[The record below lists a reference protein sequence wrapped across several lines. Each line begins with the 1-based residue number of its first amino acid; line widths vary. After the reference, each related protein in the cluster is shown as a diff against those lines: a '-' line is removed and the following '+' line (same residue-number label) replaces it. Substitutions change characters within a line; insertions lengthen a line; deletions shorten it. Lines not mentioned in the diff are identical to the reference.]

1 MFLKLI
7 LVSNPNPIK
16 MKHAKL
22 SLLLGFFLVYFAS
35 VAQEMQLTSKDSIVK
50 SSWVVGL
57 GINIVEDT
65 ATPFGDT
72 FLKIKDTWNTVPY
85 PSSLSIG
92 RYFSSGIGIKAVG
105 SYNKY
110 KEGKI
115 IDGEVN
121 LEERNYYAI
130 DGMLSYDLNK
140 LLGETG
146 WFDPFLQAGA
156 GYSSIGDVGRTL
168 GNAGFGFNT
177 WFNDSWGLNFNTMG
191 KWGLEEGTTRQVQH
205 TATVVYRF
213 GVEKELSKKGEE
225 HLALIEAMQQEQQR
239 VKDSTEAADRA
250 AELAKRLAAEQEAA
264 QLIAAEKARIEA
276 ENKRKAEIENEIK
289 NLGKIYFAFNSSS
302 LNRESATTLKALADL
317 MIEIPEI
324 VLEVSSHTDS
334 RGPAKYNM
342 WLSEQRLGATVHFL
356 IGNGV
361 SANRLV
367 SKAYGETKL
376 VNECDGTT
384 PCAEAMHRKN
394 RRSQFIVIEF
404 K

>member
-1 MFLKLI
+1 MVANPNLITMKHLKLI
-7 LVSNPNPIK
+7 L
-16 MKHAKL
+16 
-22 SLLLGFFLVYFAS
+22 SLGIFLICFATI
-35 VAQEMQLTSKDSIVK
+35 AQDMQLTAKDSIVK

-65 ATPFGDT
+65 ATPLGDT

-92 RYFSSGIGIKAVG
+92 RFFSSGIGIKAVG

-140 LLGETG
+140 LFGETG
-146 WFDPFLQAGA
+146 WFDPFVQVGG
-156 GYSSIGDVGRTL
+156 GYSSIGDIGRTT
-168 GNAGFGFNT
+168 GNVGFGFNT
-177 WFNDSWGLNFNTMG
+177 WFSDNWGLNFNTMG
-191 KWGLEEGTTRQVQH
+191 KWGIEEGTTRQVQH
-205 TATVVYRF
+205 TAAVVYRF
-213 GVEKELSKKGEE
+213 GVEKELSKKGEA

-250 AELAKRLAAEQEAA
+250 AKLAKQLAAEQEAA
-264 QLIAAEKARIEA
+264 RLAAAEKARIEA

-302 LNRESATTLKALADL
+302 LNSESKTTLKALANL
-317 MIEIPEI
+317 MIETPDI

-334 RGPAKYNM
+334 RGAAKYNM
-342 WLSEQRLGATVHFL
+342 WLSEQRVGATVDFL

-361 SANRLV
+361 AADRVV

-384 PCAEAMHRKN
+384 PCTEAMHRKN
-394 RRSQFIVIEF
+394 RRSEFIVIEF